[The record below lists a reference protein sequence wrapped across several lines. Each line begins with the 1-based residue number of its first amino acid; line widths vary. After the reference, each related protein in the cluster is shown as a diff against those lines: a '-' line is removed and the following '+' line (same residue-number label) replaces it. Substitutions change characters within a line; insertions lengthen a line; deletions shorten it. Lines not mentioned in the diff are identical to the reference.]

1 MNELE
6 LLHSEFAEQQDL
18 PVFEGLRAG
27 FPSPAADYEQQSL
40 DFNRDFIKHPEATFY
55 GRVKGDSMLNAGIC
69 EGDILVVDKS
79 AETAHGDVVVAYF
92 NREFT
97 IKFLDTTH
105 REEGWL
111 ELVPANP
118 AYKRIHVDVND
129 EFAIWGKVIFTIKD
143 WRSARCTPL

>member
-6 LLHSEFAEQQDL
+6 LLNSGFEAAQEL
-18 PVFEGLRAG
+18 PVFDGLRAG

-40 DFNRDFIKHPEATFY
+40 DFNRDFIKHPESTFY
-55 GRVKGDSMLNAGIC
+55 GRVKGDSMRDAGIT

-79 AETAHGDVVVAYF
+79 AEINHGDVVVAFF

-97 IKFLDTTH
+97 IKFLDATH
-105 REEGWL
+105 REEGWM

-118 AYKRIHVDVND
+118 DYKRIHIDVND
-129 EFAIWGKVIFTIKD
+129 EFVLWGKVIFTIKD
-143 WRSARCTPL
+143 WRKPRCMR